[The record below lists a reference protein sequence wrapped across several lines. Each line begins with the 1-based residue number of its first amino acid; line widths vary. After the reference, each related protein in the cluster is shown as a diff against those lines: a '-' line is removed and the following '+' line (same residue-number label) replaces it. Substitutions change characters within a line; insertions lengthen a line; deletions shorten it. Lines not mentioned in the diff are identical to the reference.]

1 MMTAFEPD
9 PPRVSLRVSL
19 RVSPRVSPLAPQR
32 TRATISTGFI
42 TVGGTPLIV

>member
-1 MMTAFEPD
+1 MMTAVEPD
-9 PPRVSLRVSL
+9 PL